1 MKKYTYPRITVIE
14 LSSARSFADQFSLVE
29 DEGGEQWGRK
39 KSDEFGNKG
48 VGGKLWEDMK

>member
-14 LSSARSFADQFSLVE
+14 LSSARSFADQFSLVD